1 MNQLVTN
8 ELLICRKV
16 AAHREFYL
24 NIITVDDIVK
34 KNVEK
39 AAKKRKN
46 KNSVSSQLLNEMAQK
61 NTRSIEEAKKTTVS
75 EKTNNNVQSY
85 KQNAKPGSLASKAN
99 MVSDFNNRNR

>member
-1 MNQLVTN
+1 MT
-8 ELLICRKV
+8 I
-16 AAHREFYL
+16 FYFL
-24 NIITVDDIVK
+24 QTCIILFFNILQNNKIITLLLHGRDF
-34 KNVEK
+34 N
-39 AAKKRKN
+39 
-46 KNSVSSQLLNEMAQK
+46 VSSQLLNEMAQK